1 MRGNVHTSNSSP
13 FNNTRPSSS
22 LHNKYLPATSTR
34 RSQNGRQQQVLL
46 PQLHQPG
53 RGCYEKAVRPRTP
66 LIHTSHTHN
75 RHSYPEELA
84 DRRWDNVGLLL
95 GNIETPASRQP
106 KSPVV
111 LLTND
116 LTYAVA
122 EEAIQKNASVI
133 VSYRTFYPS
142 LIYHQNLTILPDP
155 FIFSGLKS
163 ITTNDPQQATL
174 LLLAAHGIA
183 VYCPHTAVDAA
194 PNGLNTWLGD
204 IVSGGPATSSTT
216 AAPSERTVVTPL
228 SSAPAGFEGSGYGLL
243 CTFRQPESLAA
254 IIRRVAER
262 VGMRRVMVASPDPK
276 RVSTARVDAVAVC
289 AGSGWDVVKGARAD
303 VIVTG
308 EVSHHNALKA
318 VQEGKTVVTVFHSNS
333 ERGYLTEVMKPL
345 LEGELKG
352 KEAGVQ
358 VFVSEAD
365 RDPFDIIDISEL

>member
-1 MRGNVHTSNSSP
+1 MAASNKYSSP
-13 FNNTRPSSS
+13 SFTS
-22 LHNKYLPATSTR
+22 LVVDAMRKH
-34 RSQNGRQQQVLL
+34 
-46 PQLHQPG
+46 
-53 RGCYEKAVRPRTP
+53 
-66 LIHTSHTHN
+66 
-75 RHSYPEELA
+75 YPEELA

-133 VSYRTFYPS
+133 VSY
-142 LIYHQNLTILPDP
+142 HP

-183 VYCPHTAVDAA
+183 
-194 PNGLNTWLGD
+194 
-204 IVSGGPATSSTT
+204 
-216 AAPSERTVVTPL
+216 
-228 SSAPAGFEGSGYGLL
+228 
-243 CTFRQPESLAA
+243 PESLAA

-308 EVSHHNALKA
+308 EMSHHNALKA

-345 LEGELKG
+345 LEGELKS

>member
-1 MRGNVHTSNSSP
+1 MAASNKYSSP
-13 FNNTRPSSS
+13 SFTS
-22 LHNKYLPATSTR
+22 LVVDAMRKH
-34 RSQNGRQQQVLL
+34 
-46 PQLHQPG
+46 
-53 RGCYEKAVRPRTP
+53 
-66 LIHTSHTHN
+66 
-75 RHSYPEELA
+75 YPEELA

-133 VSYRTFYPS
+133 VSY
-142 LIYHQNLTILPDP
+142 HP

-308 EVSHHNALKA
+308 EMSHHNALKA

-358 VFVSEAD
+358 VLVSEAD

>member
-1 MRGNVHTSNSSP
+1 MHP
-13 FNNTRPSSS
+13 
-22 LHNKYLPATSTR
+22 
-34 RSQNGRQQQVLL
+34 SQNGSQQQLL
-46 PQLHQPG
+46 VPQLHQLGG
-53 RGCYEKAVRPRTP
+53 RRHEEAVGTTTTTIPNPKPTY
-66 LIHTSHTHN
+66 TDKQS
-75 RHSYPEELA
+75 SYPEELA

-95 GNIETPASRQP
+95 GNIETPDSRQP

-133 VSYRTFYPS
+133 VSYRESPAPS
-142 LIYHQNLTILPDP
+142 ARFTPHPLSDGIETDP

-174 LLLAAHGIA
+174 LRLAAHGIA

-194 PNGLNTWLGD
+194 PNGLNAWLGD
-204 IVSGGPATSSTT
+204 VVSGGPISSSTAT
-216 AAPSERTVVTPL
+216 PTDRTVINPL
-228 SSAPAGFEGSGYGLL
+228 GAAPAGFEGSGYGLL
-243 CTFRQPESLAA
+243 CTFRQPESLEA

-262 VGMRRVMVASPDPK
+262 VGMRRVMVASPDPA

-308 EVSHHNALKA
+308 EMSHHNALKA
-318 VQEGKTVVTVFHSNS
+318 VQEGKTVVAVFHSNS

-345 LEGELKG
+345 LEGELKQ
-352 KEAGVQ
+352 KEAGIRVL
-358 VFVSEAD
+358 VSEVD
-365 RDPFDIIDISEL
+365 RDPFDIIDVSEL

>member
-1 MRGNVHTSNSSP
+1 MAASNKYSSP
-13 FNNTRPSSS
+13 SFTS
-22 LHNKYLPATSTR
+22 LVVDAMRKH
-34 RSQNGRQQQVLL
+34 
-46 PQLHQPG
+46 
-53 RGCYEKAVRPRTP
+53 
-66 LIHTSHTHN
+66 
-75 RHSYPEELA
+75 YPEELA

-133 VSYRTFYPS
+133 VSYRTIYPS

-308 EVSHHNALKA
+308 EMSHHNALKA